1 MEPAGQAAEFRDAH
15 GPSANAHGLPGQRRR
30 GRRSK
35 LAVERGATAVESPRG
50 PGELEIPA
58 IEGIGGSYLY
68 LVDRYGAEQ
77 IYDVDFEPVAGRR
90 RATTTASACTRS
102 TTSPTM

>member
-1 MEPAGQAAEFRDAH
+1 MPKQALE
-15 GPSANAHGLPGQRRR
+15 
-30 GRRSK
+30 
-35 LAVERGATAVESPRG
+35 LAVERGATAGREPARA
-50 PGELEIPA
+50 GELDIPA

-77 IYDVDFEPVAGRR
+77 IYDVGFRAGAGRR

-102 TTSPTM
+102 TISPTM

>member
-1 MEPAGQAAEFRDAH
+1 MEQYRQAADFRHAH
-15 GPSANAHGLPGQRRR
+15 GPSANGMACVFKDGKKAFDMAL
-30 GRRSK
+30 
-35 LAVERGATAVESPRG
+35 ERGATPVETPRG

-77 IYDVDFEPVAGRR
+77 IYDTDFEPVPG
-90 RATTTASACTRS
+90 ATKGTNSVGLQLLDHLTHNV
-102 TTSPTM
+102 